1 MYKSVSIILKTYIEM
16 PENEQREFREELNKY
31 ENAPLYKKHD
41 FSRSVKESSEK
52 LMSGPLSG
60 GRCLCCVRG

>member
-1 MYKSVSIILKTYIEM
+1 M